1 MAGAAADDEV
11 AAVRHAE
18 GEDGFGVGVV
28 GGSTMDYFWGG
39 ECGVWFEVG
48 GG

>member
-28 GGSTMDYFWGG
+28 GGSTMDDGLFLGWGVR
-39 ECGVWFEVG
+39 GVV
-48 GG
+48 